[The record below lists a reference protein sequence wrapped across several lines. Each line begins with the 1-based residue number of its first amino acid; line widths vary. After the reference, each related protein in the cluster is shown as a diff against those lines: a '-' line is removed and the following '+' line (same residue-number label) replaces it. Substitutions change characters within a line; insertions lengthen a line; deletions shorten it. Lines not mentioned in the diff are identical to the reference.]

1 MTPIQKLIAK
11 YEKSIKRL
19 DQRIIS
25 NRSHPSRTTHDQ
37 SVMETYEEVVS
48 DLRKLMPEDSSDWLL
63 IEHNLAKYN
72 YEASK
77 NCKVRF
83 DNGETLRHFQEWP
96 ISEATHFLP
105 VSKEQNHQ
113 P

>member
-1 MTPIQKLIAK
+1 MTIQQLIEK
-11 YEKSIKRL
+11 YEEKANVL
-19 DQRIIS
+19 DEILSNDTTITGSQLTRFVG
-25 NRSHPSRTTHDQ
+25 NRS
-37 SVMETYEEVVS
+37 TYREFAYE
-48 DLRKLMPEDSSDWLL
+48 LGKLMPEDSSDWLP
-63 IEHNLAKYN
+63 IKDNLAKYN

-77 NCKVRF
+77 NCKVMF

-96 ISEATHFLP
+96 IAEATHFLP